1 MPTRNLPPAAAR
13 FLRII
18 TWAENTLLILLLT
31 LMVGL
36 AGTQILFRNLLD
48 LSFLGVDQL
57 LRLLVLW
64 VAMLGAVAASRN
76 DKHINVDMLSR
87 FLPPRLRA
95 GARILTDLFTIGIC
109 VLLTWHA
116 ARFVADERAA
126 NITAF
131 GSLPMWMAELILPAA
146 FALIA
151 LRYLLHVRHH
161 LLQALGRED
170 IA

>member
-1 MPTRNLPPAAAR
+1 MPTRHLGPTLGR
-13 FLRII
+13 FLQII
-18 TWAENTLLILLLT
+18 TWVENTLLILLLA

-48 LSFLGVDQL
+48 LSFVGVDQL
-57 LRLLVLW
+57 LRTLVLW
-64 VAMLGAVAASRN
+64 VALLGAVAASRS

-95 GARILTDLFTIGIC
+95 GTHVLTDLFTIGIC
-109 VLLTWHA
+109 AVLAWQA

-126 NITAF
+126 NLTAF
-131 GSLPMWMAELILPAA
+131 GNLPMWIAELILPAA

-151 LRYLLHVRHH
+151 LRYLLHLRHH
-161 LLQALGRED
+161 LLQALGREV
-170 IA
+170 IP